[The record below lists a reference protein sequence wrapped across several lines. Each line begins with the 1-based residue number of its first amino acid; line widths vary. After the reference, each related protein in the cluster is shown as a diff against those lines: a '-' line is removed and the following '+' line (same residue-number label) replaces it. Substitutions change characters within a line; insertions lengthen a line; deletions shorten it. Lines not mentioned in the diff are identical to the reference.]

1 MRGRPLGLMF
11 HSEHGTQYTAE
22 PFRKLFDEL
31 HVIQSFPKKG
41 YPFDNA
47 VCESFFRQL
56 KWKEADRRTYRS
68 KPKLYL
74 AVFEY
79 IEGFYNSHRPHAPLG
94 LPLISSILT
103 LAVNSFA
110 ISFTIS
116 CPHFGYRHL
125 CFSPQHGKR
134 RTPAHFPISIHIA
147 ALTLHFAIHTAILAL
162 SPCSLANSPCPKNTA
177 STRGYRHGC
186 FSVIQSAVTSS
197 EFFQNYVITY

>member
-1 MRGRPLGLMF
+1 MF

-22 PFRKLFDEL
+22 PFRKLLDEL

-110 ISFTIS
+110 ISFS
-116 CPHFGYRHL
+116 
-125 CFSPQHGKR
+125 
-134 RTPAHFPISIHIA
+134 FPIHILVIGTFAFPLSTVNVALPHTFPYQFTSPPLLSISPYTPPFLPFPHVASLILHVPKIQQAPA
-147 ALTLHFAIHTAILAL
+147 AIVTGA
-162 SPCSLANSPCPKNTA
+162 SLLYSL
-177 STRGYRHGC
+177 
-186 FSVIQSAVTSS
+186 QSHLQN
-197 EFFQNYVITY
+197 FFKIT

>member
-22 PFRKLFDEL
+22 PFRKLLDEF
-31 HVIQSFPKKG
+31 HVIQSFLKKG

-79 IEGFYNSHRPHAPLG
+79 IEGFYNSHRPHASLG
-94 LPLISSILT
+94 WLTPNQLT

-110 ISFTIS
+110 ISFSFPVHFLVIGTFAFPLSTVNVACSHTFPYQFTSPPLLSIS
-116 CPHFGYRHL
+116 PYTPPFLPFHHAASL
-125 CFSPQHGKR
+125 ILHG
-134 RTPAHFPISIHIA
+134 
-147 ALTLHFAIHTAILAL
+147 
-162 SPCSLANSPCPKNTA
+162 PKNTA

-186 FSVIQSAVTSS
+186 FSIIQSAVTSS
-197 EFFQNYVITY
+197 SF